1 MSEGETMEVTEEM
14 KPAVVKGAKD
24 TSKFTDYKV
33 GEGLFSVTDKGQI
46 CFVVKIEFADKEDED
61 TDDFFKS
68 VGASN
73 KKFTYY
79 AAESCEKWFDKSAKK
94 ETINMAD
101 IPEQMTDTILQAIE
115 ATRAVRKNA
124 NFVDM
129 SKMLETENS
138 VEFDR
143 IKADAMHKLN
153 DIKKQY
159 DEKIKKLKISGDGID
174 IVTFAERYEFQKH
187 ILIKGE
193 RGQGKTYM
201 IDKYCTDKGFETIFM
216 AGHEGIEGQDMIG
229 YYAKDASGGLVWL
242 DGALTEAFRLAQTQ
256 KVVLFIDEILRIPA
270 RELNV
275 LVGSI
280 SPSSK
285 HTYRLRTNRVT
296 DITDG
301 VGRTEIIEVPTSN
314 LWIVATT
321 NVGAK
326 YNVDEIDHALSDRFR
341 VYEKNLSPFEM
352 KQIIEFWLDFKKFNL
367 KWLDKFVEMEEKI
380 RTLFN
385 SGEIENVINIR
396 HISEIIQFASSE
408 DEFLSFA
415 IDLLPN
421 LCTTDMN
428 GQLDKTEKELILKTF
443 KRTLK

>member
-1 MSEGETMEVTEEM
+1 
-14 KPAVVKGAKD
+14 
-24 TSKFTDYKV
+24 
-33 GEGLFSVTDKGQI
+33 
-46 CFVVKIEFADKEDED
+46 
-61 TDDFFKS
+61 
-68 VGASN
+68 
-73 KKFTYY
+73 
-79 AAESCEKWFDKSAKK
+79 
-94 ETINMAD
+94 
-101 IPEQMTDTILQAIE
+101 
-115 ATRAVRKNA
+115 
-124 NFVDM
+124 
-129 SKMLETENS
+129 
-138 VEFDR
+138 
-143 IKADAMHKLN
+143 
-153 DIKKQY
+153 
-159 DEKIKKLKISGDGID
+159 
-174 IVTFAERYEFQKH
+174 
-187 ILIKGE
+187 
-193 RGQGKTYM
+193 
-201 IDKYCTDKGFETIFM
+201 
-216 AGHEGIEGQDMIG
+216 MIG

-285 HTYRLRTNRVT
+285 NTYRLRTNRVT

-352 KQIIEFWLDFKKFNL
+352 KQIIEFWLEFKKFNL
-367 KWLDKFVEMEEKI
+367 KWLDKFVDMEEKI

>member
-14 KPAVVKGAKD
+14 IPAVVKIKKD

-61 TDDFFKS
+61 ADDFFKS

-129 SKMLETENS
+129 AKMLETENS

-174 IVTFAERYEFQKH
+174 IVTFSERYEFQKH

-216 AGHEGIEGQDMIG
+216 AGHEG
-229 YYAKDASGGLVWL
+229 
-242 DGALTEAFRLAQTQ
+242 
-256 KVVLFIDEILRIPA
+256 
-270 RELNV
+270 
-275 LVGSI
+275 
-280 SPSSK
+280 
-285 HTYRLRTNRVT
+285 
-296 DITDG
+296 
-301 VGRTEIIEVPTSN
+301 
-314 LWIVATT
+314 
-321 NVGAK
+321 
-326 YNVDEIDHALSDRFR
+326 
-341 VYEKNLSPFEM
+341 
-352 KQIIEFWLDFKKFNL
+352 
-367 KWLDKFVEMEEKI
+367 
-380 RTLFN
+380 
-385 SGEIENVINIR
+385 
-396 HISEIIQFASSE
+396 
-408 DEFLSFA
+408 
-415 IDLLPN
+415 
-421 LCTTDMN
+421 
-428 GQLDKTEKELILKTF
+428 
-443 KRTLK
+443 

>member
-1 MSEGETMEVTEEM
+1 
-14 KPAVVKGAKD
+14 
-24 TSKFTDYKV
+24 
-33 GEGLFSVTDKGQI
+33 
-46 CFVVKIEFADKEDED
+46 
-61 TDDFFKS
+61 
-68 VGASN
+68 
-73 KKFTYY
+73 
-79 AAESCEKWFDKSAKK
+79 
-94 ETINMAD
+94 MAD

-124 NFVDM
+124 NFIDM
-129 SKMLETENS
+129 AKMLETENS

-159 DEKIKKLKISGDGID
+159 DDKIKKLKISGDGID
-174 IVTFAERYEFQKH
+174 IVTFSERYEFQKH

-216 AGHEGIEGQDMIG
+216 SGHEGIESQDMVG
-229 YYAKDASGGLVWL
+229 YYTKDATGGLVWL
-242 DGALTEAFRLAQTQ
+242 DGTLTEAFRLAQTQ

-367 KWLDKFVEMEEKI
+367 KWLDKFVDMEEKI